1 MKYLP
6 MKGAG
11 GAIALLM
18 EGGGGGVSDFCGGE
32 GEGIERTSSSG
43 SGGCISAGSCG
54 PMMIGATGLMI
65 CRFSRANLDKKAATF
80 FFLSCCT
87 CFSLLADAIFSRA
100 TAMSFALSLSSASF
114 LAACRRSSSSL
125 LTSGASGGGHGGR
138 GTSDTLCRAVAM

>member
-1 MKYLP
+1 

-11 GAIALLM
+11 GGTALLM
-18 EGGGGGVSDFCGGE
+18 EGGGGGESDFSCGGE
-32 GEGIERTSSSG
+32 GEGIERTSSST

-54 PMMIGATGLMI
+54 PMMMGAAGLMI
-65 CRFSRANLDKKAATF
+65 CRFSSANFDKKAATF
-80 FFLSCCT
+80 FLRSCCT

-100 TAMSFALSLSSASF
+100 TAISFALSLSSASF

-138 GTSDTLCRAVAM
+138 GTSDTLCSAVAM